1 MPKIKTHKATAKRF
15 KVTKNK
21 KILKRKAGQ
30 NHFNSRESGKV
41 TRNKRRDISISRT
54 EARVIKQ
61 LMPYN
66 YAKS

>member
-15 KVTKNK
+15 KVTKNE
-21 KILKRKAGQ
+21 KILKRKTGQ
-30 NHFNSRESGKV
+30 DHFNSRESGKV
-41 TRNKRRDISISRT
+41 TRNKRRDIGISNT
-54 EARVIKQ
+54 ERRVIKQ